1 VDLERI
7 WKLGEAETNLLLETG
22 DRIYVPR
29 AHALVSVSGEV
40 NVPGE
45 YEVDPGESV
54 KEVIRRAGG
63 VSSTGAETAVHVER
77 PGADDRRVLVEAD
90 LTRNPPPVV
99 LQDRDRIVVPPLT
112 SVQGRIRIVGA
123 VKGTGPNWTGDVLPK
138 EGVQG
143 VNSGLYL
150 LREGDHVRDVI
161 ENIGGLTAK
170 ADRSKA
176 QIERPDG
183 EGGKQVLRVD
193 LYRLLVQSDERQ
205 NLELRDGDTLVVPT
219 LVDQVYVLGQVH
231 QPGPF
236 QYEEGRTVLDYVN
249 AARGPTNR
257 ARKGSTTLV
266 RGDLPDPEKI
276 PIPLA
281 RMYDGKVDP
290 RSVPVKPG
298 DIIIV
303 PEAQIKS
310 WQDIA
315 GLVWTVRS
323 LFSGIFLFR

>member
-1 VDLERI
+1 
-7 WKLGEAETNLLLETG
+7 
-22 DRIYVPR
+22 
-29 AHALVSVSGEV
+29 VSGEV

-54 KEVIRRAGG
+54 KDLIRRAGG

-77 PGADDRRVLVEAD
+77 PGAGDRRVLVEAD

-112 SVQGRIRIVGA
+112 SVQGRIRVVGA

-150 LREGDHVRDVI
+150 LREGDRVRDVI

-170 ADRSKA
+170 ADRTRA
-176 QIERPDG
+176 QVERPDG
-183 EGGKQVLRVD
+183 DGGKRVVRVD
-193 LYRLLVQSDERQ
+193 LHKLLVQNDSTQD
-205 NLELRDGDTLVVPT
+205 LELQDGDTLVVPT
-219 LVDQVYVLGQVH
+219 LVDQVYVLGQVL
-231 QPGPF
+231 QPGPVQF
-236 QYEEGRTVLDYVN
+236 EEGRTILEYVN
-249 AARGPTNR
+249 AARGPGNR

-266 RGDLPDPEKI
+266 RGDLPNPERI
-276 PIPLA
+276 PVPLDK
-281 RMYDGKVDP
+281 MYGGRVDP
-290 RSVPVKPG
+290 RSIPVKPG

-303 PEAQIKS
+303 PEAKIKS

-315 GLVWTVRS
+315 GLVWTARS
-323 LFSGIFLFR
+323 LFSGLFLFR